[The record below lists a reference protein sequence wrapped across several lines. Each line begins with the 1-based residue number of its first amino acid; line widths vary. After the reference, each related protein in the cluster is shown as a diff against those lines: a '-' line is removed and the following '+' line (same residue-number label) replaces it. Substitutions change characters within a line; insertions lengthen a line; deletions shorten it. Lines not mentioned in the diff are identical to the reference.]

1 MTAQTL
7 ILPDHE
13 EGAELKR
20 WALAAAFVF
29 FMHTGLMAGYFLL
42 ASEEPEG
49 SADSLAILVELAPVA
64 VAPSSQDDVAPGP
77 EAVEAM
83 PTPKPAPQAREEIA
97 EPIEKAEAP
106 SDVTL
111 PLPEPKAE
119 ERKKTEDPV
128 KDKVKTEVEL
138 QQQQMPSPRTT
149 AAPRSNQQAAVA
161 PQAPL
166 PGADTR
172 NRDATLRWQHLV
184 GARLQQQKRYPSS
197 AEGRRETGTV
207 MLRFQVNRDGSV
219 TSRSI
224 VRSSGVPALD
234 QEVLAMLKRAQ
245 PMPAFF
251 PGMTQP
257 QMTLT
262 VPVEFVR

>member
-13 EGAELKR
+13 GAEFRR
-20 WALAAAFVF
+20 WAIAAAFVL
-29 FMHTGLMAGYFLL
+29 FMHTSLMAGYFLF
-42 ASEEPEG
+42 ASDEPEG
-49 SADSLAILVELAPVA
+49 SADSTAILVDLAPVA

-77 EAVEAM
+77 EAIEAM
-83 PTPKPAPQAREEIA
+83 PTPKPPPQAKEEIT

-106 SDVTL
+106 ADVTL

-119 ERKKTEDPV
+119 EQKKTEDPD
-128 KDKVKTEVEL
+128 KDKVKTEVEH
-138 QQQQMPSPRTT
+138 QQQMPSPKTT
-149 AAPRSNQQAAVA
+149 AAPRSNQQVAVA

-172 NRDATLRWQHLV
+172 NRDATKRWQHLV
-184 GARLQQQKRYPSS
+184 SARLQQQKRYPSS
-197 AEGRRETGTV
+197 AEGRHGTV
-207 MLRFQVNRDGSV
+207 MLRFEVNRDGKVLSQN
-219 TSRSI
+219 I

-234 QEVLAMLKRAQ
+234 QEVLAKLQRAQ
-245 PMPAFF
+245 PMPTFF

-262 VPVEFVR
+262 VPVEFMR

>member
-7 ILPDHE
+7 ILPVD

-20 WALAAAFVF
+20 WAIAAALVL
-29 FMHTGLMAGYFLL
+29 FMHTSLMAGYFLF

-49 SADSLAILVELAPVA
+49 SSNSTAILVDLAPVA

-83 PTPKPAPQAREEIA
+83 PTPKPPPQAKEEIT

-106 SDVTL
+106 ADVTL

-119 ERKKTEDPV
+119 EQKKTEDPD
-128 KDKVKTEVEL
+128 KDKVKTEVEH
-138 QQQQMPSPRTT
+138 QQQQMPSPKTT
-149 AAPRSNQQAAVA
+149 AAPRSNQQVAVA
-161 PQAPL
+161 PQAPV

-172 NRDATLRWQHLV
+172 NRDATKRWQHLV

-197 AEGRRETGTV
+197 AEGKRETGTV
-207 MLRFQVNRDGSV
+207 MLRFQVNRDGLV
-219 TSRSI
+219 LAQNI

>member
-1 MTAQTL
+1 MTAQTP
-7 ILPDHE
+7 ILPPHE
-13 EGAELKR
+13 GSELKR
-20 WALAAAFVF
+20 WALAAAFVL
-29 FMHTGLMAGYFLL
+29 FMHSGLMASYLML
-42 ASEEPEG
+42 ASDEPEG
-49 SADSLAILVELAPVA
+49 STESTAILIDLAPVP

-83 PTPKPAPQAREEIA
+83 PTPKPPPQEVKQEIA
-97 EPIEKAEAP
+97 EPIEKVEAQ
-106 SDVTL
+106 SDVSL
-111 PLPEPKAE
+111 PLPEPKSE
-119 ERKKTEDPV
+119 EQKKVEDPD
-128 KDKVKTEVEL
+128 KEKVKTEVET
-138 QQQQMPSPRTT
+138 QQQMPSPKTT
-149 AAPRSNQQAAVA
+149 AAPRSNQQVAVA

-184 GARLQQQKRYPSS
+184 GARLQQHKRYPTS

-207 MLRFQVNRDGSV
+207 MLRFQVNRDGKV
-219 TSRSI
+219 LTQSI

-234 QEVLAMLKRAQ
+234 HEVLAMLQRAQ
-245 PMPAFF
+245 PMPAFLT
-251 PGMTQP
+251 GMSQA

>member
-7 ILPDHE
+7 IVPPR
-13 EGAELKR
+13 EGSELKR
-20 WALAAAFVF
+20 WVLAAAFVL
-29 FMHTGLMAGYFLL
+29 FMHGGLMASYFLF
-42 ASEEPEG
+42 SSDEPEG
-49 SADSLAILVELAPVA
+49 STDSTAILVDLAPVA

-83 PTPKPAPQAREEIA
+83 PTPKPPPQAREEIV
-97 EPIEKAEAP
+97 EPIEKAEAQ
-106 SDVTL
+106 SDVNL

-119 ERKKTEDPV
+119 EQKKTEDPDQ
-128 KDKVKTEVEL
+128 DKVKTEVEP
-138 QQQQMPSPRTT
+138 QQQQMPSPKTT
-149 AAPRSNQQAAVA
+149 AAPRSDRPNEAAPAA
-161 PQAPL
+161 PMY
-166 PGADTR
+166 GSDTR
-172 NRDATLRWQHLV
+172 NRDATKRWQHLV
-184 GARLQQQKRYPSS
+184 GARLQQQKRYPTS

-207 MLRFQVNRDGSV
+207 MLRFQVDRDGSV

-224 VRSSGVPALD
+224 IRSSGVAALD
-234 QEVLAMLKRAQ
+234 QEVLAMLQRAQ

>member
-13 EGAELKR
+13 GSELKR
-20 WALAAAFVF
+20 WAIAAAFVF
-29 FMHTGLMAGYFLL
+29 FMHTGLIAGYFLL

-49 SADSLAILVELAPVA
+49 SADSTAILIDLAPVA

-83 PTPKPAPQAREEIA
+83 PTPKPPPQAKEEIT
-97 EPIEKAEAP
+97 EPIEKAEVP

-119 ERKKTEDPV
+119 EKKKTEDPD
-128 KDKVKTEVEL
+128 KDKVKTEVEH
-138 QQQQMPSPRTT
+138 QQQQTPSPRTT
-149 AAPRSNQQAAVA
+149 AAPRSNQQTAVA

-172 NRDATLRWQHLV
+172 NRDATKRWQHLV
-184 GARLQQQKRYPSS
+184 GARLQQQKRYPTG
-197 AEGRRETGTV
+197 ADGRHGTV

-219 TSRSI
+219 GSRSI

-234 QEVLAMLKRAQ
+234 QEVMAMLQRAQ

-251 PGMTQP
+251 PDMKQP

>member
-7 ILPDHE
+7 VVPAHD
-13 EGAELKR
+13 EGPELRR
-20 WALAAAFVF
+20 WAIAAAFVLL
-29 FMHTGLMAGYFLL
+29 MHTGLMASYLL
-42 ASEEPEG
+42 FASEEPEG
-49 SADSLAILVELAPVA
+49 STESTAILVDLAPVA
-64 VAPSSQDDVAPGP
+64 VAPASQDDVAPGP

-83 PTPKPAPQAREEIA
+83 PMPKPPPQARAEIA
-97 EPIEKAEAP
+97 EPIEKVDAP
-106 SDVTL
+106 SEVNL

-119 ERKKTEDPV
+119 EQKKAEDP
-128 KDKVKTEVEL
+128 DKQQVRTEAE
-138 QQQQMPSPRTT
+138 QQQTPSPKTT
-149 AAPRSNQQAAVA
+149 AAPRSNQQAALA
-161 PQAPL
+161 PRAPL

-184 GARLQQQKRYPSS
+184 GARLQQQKRYPTG
-197 AEGRRETGTV
+197 AEGRHGTV

-234 QEVLAMLKRAQ
+234 QEVLAMLQRAQ

-251 PGMTQP
+251 PGMTQL

>member
-7 ILPDHE
+7 ILPAD
-13 EGAELKR
+13 EGSELKR
-20 WALAAAFVF
+20 WALAAAFVL
-29 FMHTGLMAGYFLL
+29 FMHTSLMAGYLL
-42 ASEEPEG
+42 FASDEPEG
-49 SADSLAILVELAPVA
+49 SSDSNAILVDLAPVA

-77 EAVEAM
+77 DAVEAM
-83 PTPKPAPQAREEIA
+83 PTPKPPPQAKEEIT
-97 EPIEKAEAP
+97 EPIEKAETPA
-106 SDVTL
+106 DVTL

-119 ERKKTEDPV
+119 EQKKTEDPD
-128 KDKVKTEVEL
+128 KDKVKTEVEH
-138 QQQQMPSPRTT
+138 QQQQTPSPRTT
-149 AAPRSNQQAAVA
+149 AAPRSNQQTAVA
-161 PQAPL
+161 PQAPP

-172 NRDATLRWQHLV
+172 NRDATKRWQHLV

-197 AEGRRETGTV
+197 AEGRHGTV
-207 MLRFQVNRDGSV
+207 MLRFQVNREGAVLSQ
-219 TSRSI
+219 SI

-234 QEVLAMLKRAQ
+234 QEVLAMLKRAA

-251 PGMTQP
+251 PGMVQA